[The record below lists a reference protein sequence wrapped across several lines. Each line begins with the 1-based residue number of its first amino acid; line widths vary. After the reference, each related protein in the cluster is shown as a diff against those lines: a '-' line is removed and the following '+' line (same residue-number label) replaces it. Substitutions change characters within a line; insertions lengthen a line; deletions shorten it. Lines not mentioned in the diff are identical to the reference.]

1 MTDPI
6 VQVQDQN
13 QNQNVQNVQNPQI
26 PEVSTPVVDFDLNLP
41 TNEENTTAEEPTISL
56 DFDDIQKTN
65 LDTPKETNVNDIA
78 IEEATTVVEEVTPFV
93 EEVAPIVEE
102 VTPVIEE
109 VTPVIEEATPV
120 VEDNAIA
127 SDSEAVQLDETKD
140 TNEET
145 EQTETIQPETIETN
159 PIDEIATEFSAPQ
172 KIEEI
177 SQQPENKEDNRL
189 EQEDQLVEQEKQPI
203 QEITPV
209 IETKEEPEITSES
222 LNIFEEK
229 PEPGQPQQNF
239 PSNTNL
245 EQDHAIIAQLEASA
259 GKPVENISTIPVA
272 PTTTE
277 VNLDDLFNTPTPQ
290 AQNSLPIN
298 AEVQNNNVQQILQQI
313 PQQTPQQL
321 PAFTGIQGFS
331 LPPIA
336 AQLAQQ
342 VKQPLNKKILINFG
356 IGIIVFVVGWF
367 MFKTMYPLEYQKIMG
382 NWPEPTTIENQLTDN
397 STEITEETPAN
408 ESDLFNNPALT
419 NYHWSAPDLSWDA
432 ETEDNFNAFE
442 DIEQN
447 LTENNSELI
456 TKIQNYIDVWKKYT
470 VIGKRNNDSEITK
483 SSLFLYKK
491 ASTLLTDI
499 ENETQISTDELN
511 KQLADLESYLQ
522 KLTWKNS
529 DGEIVL
535 QQPNTPTPEEFFW
548 SENSWSTQEE
558 PTTTEIPT
566 TNESW
571 TTTQETENAIE
582 NLSGDESP
590 IIQSNDLN
598 W

>member
-13 QNQNVQNVQNPQI
+13 QNQNVQNVQNVQNPQI
-26 PEVSTPVVDFDLNLP
+26 PEASTPVVDFDLNLP

-78 IEEATTVVEEVTPFV
+78 VEEVT
-93 EEVAPIVEE
+93 PIVEE

-109 VTPVIEEATPV
+109 VTPVIEEVTPV
-120 VEDNAIA
+120 IEEVTPVIEEVTPVI
-127 SDSEAVQLDETKD
+127 EEVTPVIETKD
-140 TNEET
+140 INEET
-145 EQTETIQPETIETN
+145 EQTETIQPKTEQEDQLVKPEIIETN

-203 QEITPV
+203 QEITPA

-229 PEPGQPQQNF
+229 PEPGQPEQNF

-298 AEVQNNNVQQILQQI
+298 AEVQNNSLQQI

-367 MFKTMYPLEYQKIMG
+367 MFKTMYPLEYQK
-382 NWPEPTTIENQLTDN
+382 
-397 STEITEETPAN
+397 
-408 ESDLFNNPALT
+408 
-419 NYHWSAPDLSWDA
+419 
-432 ETEDNFNAFE
+432 
-442 DIEQN
+442 
-447 LTENNSELI
+447 
-456 TKIQNYIDVWKKYT
+456 
-470 VIGKRNNDSEITK
+470 
-483 SSLFLYKK
+483 
-491 ASTLLTDI
+491 
-499 ENETQISTDELN
+499 
-511 KQLADLESYLQ
+511 
-522 KLTWKNS
+522 
-529 DGEIVL
+529 
-535 QQPNTPTPEEFFW
+535 
-548 SENSWSTQEE
+548 
-558 PTTTEIPT
+558 
-566 TNESW
+566 
-571 TTTQETENAIE
+571 
-582 NLSGDESP
+582 
-590 IIQSNDLN
+590 
-598 W
+598 